1 MTKDVEKTIVGIDRP
16 AQVNTG
22 VNVSNSAEAA
32 KSARGGIESNRGY
45 VRVSRGYPVQPG
57 QTWHDLTAAQRNE
70 WMRNH
75 ENRWKAKFMQQEGG
89 ASMGGSMNWT
99 RG

>member
-1 MTKDVEKTIVGIDRP
+1 MTKDVEKIVVEKNIP

-22 VNVSNSAEAA
+22 VNVSNSAEAS
-32 KSARGGIESNRGY
+32 KIARRGIEANKGY
-45 VRVSRGYPVQPG
+45 VKVSRGYPVQPG
-57 QTWHDLTAAQRNE
+57 QTWHDLTPAQRNE

-75 ENRWKAKFMQQEGG
+75 ENRWKTKFIQQEGG
-89 ASMGGSMNWT
+89 ASMGGTMNWT